1 MQKSN
6 SLGSANSLSASAPEF
21 VPSISPSKKT
31 KKTKEERAA
40 PRRRR
45 RKKSQPG
52 SCDGSEYDFD
62 TSDLTEK
69 RSNETTF
76 PRHRSGTDGE
86 EYLDWFGSLIGLNGG
101 PSMNLASALLLP
113 HSAPPAQDPGS
124 SEWLALQAE
133 WLVSKQQ
140 TLIDIEYEAEAAER
154 KKWSEWAMYA
164 AEMERRRRMLI
175 LDEMDK
181 AELRERLKRQ
191 KWASSAIERERNE
204 RVSTQFLTNLTST
217 NWFNETIST
226 YTRDY
231 EVVCPYYKLGCR
243 EVCRKTDIERH
254 MKGCKFAIELATAL
268 NKEIIVANYE
278 VVCPNSV
285 LGCPYIGGRQ
295 ALTQHLDESC
305 EYKGKT
311 RQEEHDERQLLK
323 EYVSD
328 SLHCLCC

>member
-1 MQKSN
+1 MERRKVVDRETV
-6 SLGSANSLSASAPEF
+6 LSASAPEF
-21 VPSISPSKKT
+21 VPSNNSKKP

-40 PRRRR
+40 PRKRR
-45 RKKSQPG
+45 RKKTQSS

-69 RSNETTF
+69 RSQESTNSSSRT
-76 PRHRSGTDGE
+76 RRLGYTDKE
-86 EYLDWFGSLIGLNGG
+86 EYLDWFGSLIGLDNG
-101 PSMNLASALLLP
+101 SINLASALLLP
-113 HSAPPAQDPGS
+113 QAPPAQDPGS

-140 TLIDIEYEAEAAER
+140 TQIVSEYESEAAER

-181 AELRERLKRQ
+181 AELRERQKRQ
-191 KWASSAIERERNE
+191 LWAASAIERERNE
-204 RVSTQFLTNLTST
+204 RMSTQFLANLTST

-231 EVVCPYYKLGCR
+231 DVVCPYYKLGCR

-268 NKEIIVANYE
+268 NKEIVIANYE

-285 LGCPYIGGRQ
+285 LGCPYIGGKQ
-295 ALTQHLDESC
+295 ALTKHLDESC

-311 RQEEHDERQLLK
+311 RQEEHEERQLLK
-323 EYVSD
+323 EFVS
-328 SLHCLCC
+328 LVT